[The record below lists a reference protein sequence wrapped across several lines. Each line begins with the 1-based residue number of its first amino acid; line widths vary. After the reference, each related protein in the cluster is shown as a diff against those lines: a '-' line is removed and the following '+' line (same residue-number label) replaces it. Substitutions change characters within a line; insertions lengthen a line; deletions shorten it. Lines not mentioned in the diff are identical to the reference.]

1 MKFSKKKTKPLS
13 HLLALCFWLGIG
25 LLSGFEA
32 AAQYYF
38 AEEHWHQG
46 FLIHNDG
53 DTLRGKLR
61 YTLENDAVQ
70 LQTSNEQI
78 QTFSARQI
86 LYFEF
91 FDTYYKRKRLF
102 IVLPYAKNPGSN
114 YKSPTIFE
122 VLTTGDFV
130 TLLARERLV
139 TQMVT
144 TTSPYVIGP
153 SVAVRRPRFEPFFLY
168 ENGEIR
174 PYTDKKDLFRFLPG
188 MDERLHNF
196 IKQNKLNP
204 DEVGDLIKIVN
215 YYNQAIR

>member
-1 MKFSKKKTKPLS
+1 MKFLVKKIKLRKLWVG
-13 HLLALCFWLGIG
+13 LWACIG
-25 LLSGFEA
+25 LLSAFQA
-32 AAQYYF
+32 TAQYYF

-61 YTLENDAVQ
+61 YNLENDVVQ
-70 LQTSNEQI
+70 LSTNEGII

-91 FDTYYKRKRLF
+91 FDDYYKRKRPF
-102 IVLPYAKNPGSN
+102 IVLPYAKNPSSN

-122 VLTTGDFV
+122 VLTSGNYV

-144 TTSPYVIGP
+144 ATSPYIIGP
-153 SVAVRRPRFEPFFLY
+153 TVAVRRPRFEPFFLY

-174 PYTDKKDLFRFLPG
+174 PYNDKKELSRFLPG
-188 MDERLHNF
+188 MDERLNHF

-204 DEVGDLIKIVN
+204 DDIADLIKIVN